1 MSETLRQ
8 KFRQPFGFYMETLVA
23 KNFRLKGIFEMYH
36 EHCNAYE
43 WNIDENKF
51 NLFKNMVE
59 ALDINIEE
67 EKNKIIDIL
76 NEQYKTN
83 HTELFIKQR
92 YYSPFCGFESKFNP
106 SFTKYFSLHDN
117 EQKFERKLIIYEAM
131 KLVCSNRLELV
142 RIENDNLIISEI
154 KSQYGPI
161 PDFRIEFSQRQLE
174 AFTKLTSKGIKNSVI
189 YCISL
194 PEPRFVEIPFS
205 EFYEQFRQW
214 DDFNGKEFTTNDW
227 GGIRVRIP
235 HKYRDSSTY
244 NCIEKSLYNYKD
256 DKSLFKA
263 ILNEYPHFNDRL
275 DNIL

>member
-8 KFRQPFGFYMETLVA
+8 KFRLPFGFYMETLVA

-59 ALDINIEE
+59 ALDINLEE

-76 NEQYKTN
+76 NGQYKTN
-83 HTELFIKQR
+83 FTELYIKQR
-92 YYSPFCGFESKFNP
+92 YYGPFCGFESKFST
-106 SFTKYFSLHDN
+106 SFAKYFSLHDS
-117 EQKFERKLIIYEAM
+117 EQKFERKLIIYEAS
-131 KLVCSNRLELV
+131 KLVCSNRLEFV
-142 RIENDNLIISEI
+142 RIENGNLIISEI
-154 KSQYGPI
+154 KSQYGPT
-161 PDFRIEFSQRQLE
+161 PDYRIEFSERQLE
-174 AFTKLTSKGIKNSVI
+174 IFTKLTSKRIKNSVI

-194 PEPRFVEIPFS
+194 PGPRFIEISFS

-214 DDFNGKEFTTNDW
+214 DAFNGKEFTTNDW

-235 HKYRDSSTY
+235 HKYRDSFTY
-244 NCIEKSLYNYKD
+244 NCIEKSLYNYND
-256 DKSLFKA
+256 NKSLFKA

-275 DNIL
+275 GNIP